1 LAEPNPQPQTDTIG
15 FLSPGVSIADVENP
29 NHPRQVMGF
38 RDLVLFYVI
47 TGISLRW
54 IASAAAAGPS
64 SIVIWIGAWVCFYTP
79 LALSVLELSSRYPN
93 EGGLY
98 VWSKRAFGDFSGFM
112 SAWTYWTSNLPYFP
126 AVLYFAA
133 SNVLFMREAQ
143 WQHLSGNATFYI
155 VFALLTLSAATLLNI
170 VGLDVGKW
178 LHNIGAFAMW
188 IPVGIVIV
196 MGILA
201 WHRFGS
207 ATSFTLHTMR
217 PSTHLNDIIFW
228 SVLTFAFG
236 GSETASFMGDEIKN
250 ARRTIPVAL
259 LFAGVTIT
267 LCYILGTVCV
277 LLALPSTQVSDL
289 QGLVQAVS
297 ATAARIGF
305 PGIVPLAAFL
315 IALSNIGA
323 AGAYLAAV
331 ARLPFVA
338 GLDRF
343 LPAAFGSLHPRWKT
357 PWVALLT
364 QFVLGVVFIFLGQAG
379 TSVKGAYD
387 VLVSMGVITYF
398 IPYLYLF
405 AAMIKL
411 QREPAG
417 PDVIRVPGGAV
428 MAKLVAS
435 LGLVTTAVT
444 IALSLIPQ
452 PDEPNKPL
460 ALLKVVGGC
469 GVLLLIGVLLY
480 VAGKKRSKVYV
491 APDASSGVA
500 RKSAQ

>member
-1 LAEPNPQPQTDTIG
+1 
-15 FLSPGVSIADVENP
+15 
-29 NHPRQVMGF
+29 MGF

-64 SIVIWIGAWVCFYTP
+64 SVVIWIGAWLCFYTP

-112 SAWTYWTSNLPYFP
+112 AAWTYWTSNLPYFP

-133 SNVLFMREAQ
+133 SNVLFMRQAAWE
-143 WQHLSGNATFYI
+143 HLSGNATFYI
-155 VFALLTLSAATLLNI
+155 AFSLLTLSAATLLNI

-178 LHNIGAFAMW
+178 LHNIGAIAMW
-188 IPVGIVIV
+188 IPVTIVIV
-196 MGILA
+196 MGFVA

-207 ATSFTLHTMR
+207 ATSFTLHSMT

-236 GSETASFMGDEIKN
+236 GCETASFMGEEIKN
-250 ARRTIPVAL
+250 ARRTIPFSL
-259 LFAGVTIT
+259 LFAGVTVTI
-267 LCYILGTVCV
+267 CYILGTVSV
-277 LLALPSTQVSDL
+277 LLALPSTQVNSL

-297 ATAARIGF
+297 ATSARVGF
-305 PGIVPLAAFL
+305 PGILPLVAFL

-343 LPAAFGSLHPRWKT
+343 LPPAFGSLHPKWKT
-357 PWVALLT
+357 PWVALLA

-417 PDVIRVPGGAV
+417 AEVIRVPGGTTI
-428 MAKLVAS
+428 AKLVATV
-435 LGLVTTAVT
+435 GLLTTVLT
-444 IALSLIPQ
+444 IGLSLIPQ

-469 GVLLLIGVLLY
+469 GALVLIGAWIY
-480 VAGKKRSKVYV
+480 IAGKRR
-491 APDASSGVA
+491 AA
-500 RKSAQ
+500 RTV

>member
-1 LAEPNPQPQTDTIG
+1 MLKANPEKPASVG
-15 FLSPGVSIADVENP
+15 FLSPSVSIADLENP
-29 NHPRQVMGF
+29 NRPRQVMGF
-38 RDLVLFYVI
+38 RDLLLFYVI

-64 SIVIWIGAWVCFYTP
+64 SIVVWVGAWFCFYTP

-112 SAWTYWTSNLPYFP
+112 AAWTYWTSNLPYFP

-133 SNVLFMREAQ
+133 SNVLFIRQAS
-143 WQHLSGNATFYI
+143 WQHLSGSATFYI
-155 VFALLTLSAATLLNI
+155 IFALLTLTAATVLNI

-178 LHNIGAFAMW
+178 LHNVGAIAMW
-188 IPVGIVIV
+188 IPVVIVIV
-196 MGILA
+196 MGLIA
-201 WHRFGS
+201 WQRYGS
-207 ATSFTLHTMR
+207 ATTFTVHSMT
-217 PSTHLNDIIFW
+217 PSVHFNEIIFW

-236 GSETASFMGDEIKN
+236 GCETASFMGEEIKN
-250 ARRTIPVAL
+250 ARRTIPLAL
-259 LFAGVTIT
+259 LTAGVTVT

-277 LLALPSTQVSDL
+277 LLALPSTQVNSL

-297 ATAARIGF
+297 ATAARVGF
-305 PGIVPLAAFL
+305 PGVLPLAAFL
-315 IALSNIGA
+315 IALSNVGA

-343 LPAAFGSLHPRWKT
+343 LPKAFGSLHPRWKT

-364 QFVLGVVFIFLGQAG
+364 QFALGVVFIFLGQAG

-411 QREPAG
+411 QSERAG
-417 PDVIRVPGGAV
+417 PDVIRVPGGTTI
-428 MAKLVAS
+428 AKLVATIGF
-435 LGLVTTAVT
+435 LTTTLT
-444 IALSLIPQ
+444 IALSLMPQ
-452 PDEPNKPL
+452 PDEPDKLL
-460 ALLKVVGGC
+460 AVVKIVGGC
-469 GVLLLIGVLLY
+469 GALLLIGVCIYL
-480 VAGKKRSKVYV
+480 AGRRR
-491 APDASSGVA
+491 AFHAA
-500 RKSAQ
+500 RAET

>member
-1 LAEPNPQPQTDTIG
+1 MAESNLKRQADKIG
-15 FLSPGVSIADVENP
+15 FLSPGVSIAEAENP
-29 NHPRQVMGF
+29 NRPRQVMGF

-54 IASAAAAGPS
+54 IATAAAAGPS
-64 SIVIWIGAWVCFYTP
+64 SIVIWVGAWFCFYTP

-133 SNVLFMREAQ
+133 SNVLFMREAA

-155 VFALLTLSAATLLNI
+155 VFSLLTLSAATILNI

-178 LHNIGAFAMW
+178 LHNVGALAMW
-188 IPVGIVIV
+188 VPVGIVIV
-196 MGILA
+196 LGFVA
-201 WHRFGS
+201 WHRYGS
-207 ATSFTLHTMR
+207 ATSFTVHSMI
-217 PSTHLNDIIFW
+217 PSTHLNDLIFW

-236 GSETASFMGDEIKN
+236 GCETASFMGEEIKN
-250 ARRTIPVAL
+250 ARRTIPLAL
-259 LFAGVTIT
+259 LSGGVTVTI
-267 LCYILGTVCV
+267 CYILGTVCV
-277 LLALPSTQVSDL
+277 LLALPSSEVNSL

-297 ATAARIGF
+297 KTASRVGF
-305 PGIVPLAAFL
+305 PGVLPLAAFL

-343 LPAAFGSLHPRWKT
+343 LPPAFGALHPRWKT

-364 QFVLGVVFIFLGQAG
+364 QFVLGAVFIFLGQAG

-417 PDVIRVPGGAV
+417 PDVIRVPGGSGV
-428 MAKLVAS
+428 AKLVATVGF
-435 LGLVTTAVT
+435 LTTTMT

-460 ALLKVVGGC
+460 AIFKVVGGC
-469 GVLLLIGVLLY
+469 GALVLIGVWIY
-480 VAGKKRSKVYV
+480 IAGRRR
-491 APDASSGVA
+491 ATRTMQAET
-500 RKSAQ
+500 

>member
-1 LAEPNPQPQTDTIG
+1 VPSGVPSEVPIAETEDANRPKRV
-15 FLSPGVSIADVENP
+15 L
-29 NHPRQVMGF
+29 GF
-38 RDLVLFYVI
+38 RDLLLFYVV

-54 IASAAAAGPS
+54 IATAAAAGPS
-64 SIVIWIGAWVCFYTP
+64 SIVIWIGAWLCFYTP
-79 LALSVLELSSRYPN
+79 LALSVLELSSRYPS

-133 SNVLFMREAQ
+133 SNILFMRQNA
-143 WQHLSGNATFYI
+143 WAHLSNNATFYI
-155 VFALLTLSAATLLNI
+155 IFSLLTLTAATLMNI
-170 VGLDVGKW
+170 VGLDIGKW
-178 LHNIGAFAMW
+178 LSNVGALAMW

-196 MGILA
+196 MGFIA

-207 ATSFTLHTMR
+207 ATSFTVRSMT

-236 GSETASFMGDEIKN
+236 GCETASFMGEEIKN
-250 ARRTIPVAL
+250 PRRSIPFAL
-259 LFAGVTIT
+259 LFGGATVAF
-267 LCYILGTVCV
+267 CYIVGTAAILV
-277 LLALPSTQVSDL
+277 ALPSSEVNSL
-289 QGLVQAVS
+289 QGLVQAIS
-297 ATAARIGF
+297 KTASRVGF
-305 PGIVPLAAFL
+305 PGVLPVAAFL

-338 GLDRF
+338 GIDRF
-343 LPAAFGSLHPRWKT
+343 LPRAFGTLHPRWKT

-364 QFVLGVVFIFLGQAG
+364 QLFLGALFIFLGQAG

-387 VLVSMGVITYF
+387 VLVSMGIITYF

-411 QREPAG
+411 QGETAG
-417 PDVIRVPGGAV
+417 TDVIRVPGGSSVAR
-428 MAKLVAS
+428 LVGAFGF
-435 LGLVTTAVT
+435 LTTALT

-460 ALLKVVGGC
+460 ALLKIVGGT
-469 GVLLLIGVLLY
+469 GVLVLVGVGIY
-480 VAGKKRSKVYV
+480 VAGRRR
-491 APDASSGVA
+491 ATNTL
-500 RKSAQ
+500 

>member
-1 LAEPNPQPQTDTIG
+1 LAERNSKRQADEIT
-15 FLSPGVSIADVENP
+15 FLAPGVSIADVENP
-29 NHPRQVMGF
+29 NRPRQVMGF

-54 IASAAAAGPS
+54 IATAAAAGPS
-64 SIVIWIGAWVCFYTP
+64 SIIIWIAAWFCFYTP

-133 SNVLFMREAQ
+133 SNVLFIRQAQ

-155 VFALLTLSAATLLNI
+155 VFSLLTLGAATVLNI

-178 LHNIGAFAMW
+178 LHNVGALAMW

-196 MGILA
+196 MGLVA
-201 WHRFGS
+201 WHRYGS
-207 ATSFTLHTMR
+207 ATSFTVHSMT

-236 GSETASFMGDEIKN
+236 GSETASFMGEEIKN
-250 ARRTIPVAL
+250 ARRTIPLAL
-259 LFAGVTIT
+259 LSAGVTVT
-267 LCYILGTVCV
+267 VCYILGTVCV
-277 LLALPSTQVSDL
+277 LLALPSTQVNSL

-297 ATAARIGF
+297 ATAERVGF
-305 PGIVPLAAFL
+305 PGVLPLAAFL

-343 LPAAFGSLHPRWKT
+343 LPAAFGSLHPRWRT

-398 IPYLYLF
+398 IPYLFLF

-417 PDVIRVPGGAV
+417 PDVIRIPGGRG

-435 LGLVTTAVT
+435 VGFLTTTLT

-452 PDEPNKPL
+452 PDESNKPL
-460 ALLKVVGGC
+460 AVVKIVGGC
-469 GVLLLIGVLLY
+469 GALLFIGVWIY
-480 VAGKKRSKVYV
+480 AAGKRR
-491 APDASSGVA
+491 AA
-500 RKSAQ
+500 RTSPN